1 MNIGK
6 GDSRAGEFP
15 VEFTSFDGFILPSK
29 YEELKEQIE
38 NLEINERDVW
48 IFSVPRSGNQSIIS
62 CMLFMLK
69 IINKGSTWMR
79 EMVWMIVNDCD
90 SKGDQIPI
98 DERCPFLE

>member
-15 VEFTSFDGFILPSK
+15 VEFTSFDGFILPNK

-62 CMLFMLK
+62 CMLFMLR